1 MKKLVLLFV
10 CMFAVSTM
18 TMADNDKPIPVTQ
31 LPAKAQTFLQ
41 TYFKDS
47 KVALSKQ
54 ESDLF
59 YKSYDVVFT
68 NGEEVEF
75 DKSGEWTEVNC
86 RINGVPNSI
95 IPEAIKNY
103 VSTNYPD
110 TQVMHIERESRGGY
124 EIKLSN
130 RLEITFNK
138 NLQVIDIDD

>member
-75 DKSGEWTEVNC
+75 DKSGEWTE
-86 RINGVPNSI
+86 I
-95 IPEAIKNY
+95 
-103 VSTNYPD
+103 
-110 TQVMHIERESRGGY
+110 
-124 EIKLSN
+124 EIKITEPTWLTDSMLWIHSEWARYVGDTFYLSAFTIS
-130 RLEITFNK
+130 LP
-138 NLQVIDIDD
+138 Q